1 MNLTGGDDTKQVKR
15 GWTKQHYITLFIVLA
30 IILVSVIIYLL
41 RAELGNVEA
50 YGYLGVFIICFLSSA
65 TLIIPV
71 PGWGVNFVTGAI
83 LNPVIVGLMV
93 GLAEPIGELICYM
106 AGYTGKVAMEN
117 RQFYSRGLN
126 WMRRRAS
133 LVLFVLSAIP
143 NPFFDFAGAAAGA
156 MRYPL
161 WKYLLIVFVGKTIKG
176 MLLAFAGYFTL
187 RFLLQFLIG

>member
-176 MLLAFAGYFTL
+176 MMLAFAGYFTL